1 MPEKAVTTMDVI
13 HLFRFMAQQEEKAK
27 EEMRKIR
34 RENGWQSADAFLAEV
49 EAAKFDPRKAYPWE
63 KKTETR

>member
-1 MPEKAVTTMDVI
+1 MPEKAVTTMDVF
-13 HLFRFMAQQEEKAK
+13 HLFHFMAQQEEKAK

-34 RENGWQSADAFLAEV
+34 RENGWQSADAFLAKL
-49 EAAKFDPRKAYPWE
+49 EAATFDPSKVYPWE

>member
-1 MPEKAVTTMDVI
+1 MPEKAVTTMDVF
-13 HLFRFMAQQEEKAK
+13 HLFRFMAQQEKRAK

-49 EAAKFDPRKAYPWE
+49 KVATFDPSKVYPWE
-63 KKTETR
+63 K